1 MLAVLPL
8 RSGTSNATLLTLTLM
23 LTSIGVAINWNL
35 TGGFTGYVDFGDAVW
50 FGIGADTTAILMS
63 PQSNGPQVGWPPV
76 PAIVIGTLVAGLLA
90 AAIGRAT
97 MRLKGPYFS
106 IAMLGT
112 FVAVRE
118 IVRVWGGLTAVDGVD
133 VSVGAGEM
141 VGLIGPNGSGKTTL
155 FDCLSR
161 VSPIDAGSIHFDG
174 TDITGHRPHDVAR
187 LGMSRTFQLIRVYRE
202 LSVAEN
208 MHLSIQWGLLGV
220 QALFARTDAAT
231 RRRADELLDFL
242 LLGRLRHERA
252 GNLSGGQRRLLEIGM
267 SLMSEPRL
275 VLLDEATSGVNPTLV
290 ADIAISG
297 SGRGSG
303 GARDAVG
310 GSRSRGEEVTR

>member
-1 MLAVLPL
+1 MTPL
-8 RSGTSNATLLTLTLM
+8 LEAR
-23 LTSIGVAINWNL
+23 GVVKR
-35 TGGFTGYVDFGDAVW
+35 F
-50 FGIGADTTAILMS
+50 
-63 PQSNGPQVGWPPV
+63 
-76 PAIVIGTLVAGLLA
+76 
-90 AAIGRAT
+90 
-97 MRLKGPYFS
+97 
-106 IAMLGT
+106 
-112 FVAVRE
+112 
-118 IVRVWGGLTAVDGVD
+118 GGLTAVDGVD
-133 VSVGAGEM
+133 ISVGAGEM

-174 TDITGHRPHDVAR
+174 TDITGRRPHDVAR
-187 LGMSRTFQLIRVYRE
+187 LGISRTFQLIRVYRE

-252 GNLSGGQRRLLEIGM
+252 GILSGGQRRLLEIGM
-267 SLMSEPRL
+267 SLMSKPRL

-290 ADIAISG
+290 ADIADRLRTVNARDGVAFLLVEHNVQFVADLCERVVVLESGKVLAEGAPEEIMQNPAVIEAYFGDSGDSG
-297 SGRGSG
+297 SS
-303 GARDAVG
+303 AAVCAA
-310 GSRSRGEEVTR
+310 GEEGAP